1 MKRFIS
7 SIFAILVATVLVCA
21 LPTEAE
27 AMIYEDTIRLHI
39 LANSDSGEDQ
49 AVKLALRDAILEEY
63 GSLLA
68 KESAK
73 DGAERILAE
82 NIENI
87 EAFANDFL
95 KEVGY
100 SAVATLTEEWY
111 DTRYYEDFT
120 LPKGYYT
127 SLVIKIGEGEGKN
140 WWCVMYPPMCLGL
153 STSSREYTQSEKNL
167 ILGKYNVKFKILELV
182 SEQTQKKRL
191 GG

>member
-1 MKRFIS
+1 MKGFIS

-95 KEVGY
+95 EEVGY

-153 STSSREYTQSEKNL
+153 STSSAEYTQSEKNL